1 MIMKKHIILLGFF
14 ALCITAQ
21 SQTLIL
27 VNGDSIKFEKKELKR
42 IVPIAAEGDAYDMNK
57 IDFVTSSQTRTF
69 DIRDLKTLRFADD
82 YISGITEI
90 VTDETKIYYDSQEQR
105 VIIANGKEDATLKIY
120 NPKGVLVKSGTGCE
134 LSVTDL
140 AAGLYIVCYDDKL
153 NVKIMKK

>member
-27 VNGDSIKFEKKELKR
+27 VNGDSIKFEKNELKR
-42 IVPIAAEGDAYDMNK
+42 IVPIAAEGVAYNMNR

-105 VIIANGKEDATLKIY
+105 VIRANGKRDASLKIY
-120 NPKGVLVKSGTGCE
+120 HPKRVLV
-134 LSVTDL
+134 
-140 AAGLYIVCYDDKL
+140 
-153 NVKIMKK
+153 